1 MAIWDLFTDKN
12 SKSEEQQASLLNEL
26 KKYLPDSPEEQLI
39 KVACVAGLLARVA
52 YVDFNITEDESKH
65 IHDVLSDWT
74 DFPENQ
80 IEVITRVAI
89 DHIKE
94 LAGLENHLYVRHLK
108 PILDQS
114 TRFKLIKALFALAA
128 SDGIV
133 ENIESEEIRII
144 VKGFDLS
151 DQHFLAA
158 RATVADKLAALK
170 R

>member
-1 MAIWDLFTDKN
+1 MAIWDLFKGQSDRV
-12 SKSEEQQASLLNEL
+12 EEQQSSLYNEL
-26 KKYLPDSPEEQLI
+26 KQQLPDSSEEELV

-52 YVDFNITEDESKH
+52 YVDFVITENEVQH
-65 IHDVLSDWT
+65 IQTVLTEWT
-74 DFPENQ
+74 DFSEQ
-80 IEVITRVAI
+80 LVQVIAQVSLN
-89 DHIKE
+89 HIKE

-108 PILDQS
+108 PIMDQN
-114 TRFKLIKALFALAA
+114 TRYKLIEALFALAA
-128 SDGIV
+128 SDGVV

-170 R
+170 